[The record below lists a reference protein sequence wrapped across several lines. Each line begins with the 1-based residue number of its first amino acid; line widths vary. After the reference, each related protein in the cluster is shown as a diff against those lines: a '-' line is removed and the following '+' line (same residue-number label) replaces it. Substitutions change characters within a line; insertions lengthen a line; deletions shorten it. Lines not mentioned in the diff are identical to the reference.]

1 MMQLWAL
8 AWRNLWRDAR
18 AGELRLPMVAVALGV
33 AALSSVA
40 FLADR
45 MQAGMARDAR
55 QLMGGDV
62 VVVSDQP
69 TPAAFVQKAKALG
82 LNTATTLSFP
92 TMARARDEDGG
103 ASKLVAFKSVS
114 AGYPLRGNLSVAE
127 GPGLNAALTREIPA
141 PGTVWVE
148 AALLDALGLE
158 MGQPLLLGD
167 ASLRVSKIIV
177 SEPDRG
183 GGFISF
189 SPRVMLNQA
198 DVAATGLVQP
208 SSRSTY
214 RLAVAGED
222 RAVKAYIAWTTQV
235 LDKND
240 VRGLRIESLDS
251 GRPEMRLSPIP
262 STAITAISMK
272 TPPKDSASRGP
283 IGTRCKSLRPP
294 AALRVRGNELIR
306 DSG

>member
-1 MMQLWAL
+1 
-8 AWRNLWRDAR
+8 
-18 AGELRLPMVAVALGV
+18 
-33 AALSSVA
+33 
-40 FLADR
+40 
-45 MQAGMARDAR
+45 
-55 QLMGGDV
+55 
-62 VVVSDQP
+62 
-69 TPAAFVQKAKALG
+69 
-82 LNTATTLSFP
+82 
-92 TMARARDEDGG
+92 
-103 ASKLVAFKSVS
+103 
-114 AGYPLRGNLSVAE
+114 VAE

-198 DVAATGLVQP
+198 DVAATGLIQP

-251 GRPEMRLSPIP
+251 GRPEMRQTLDRAEKFLNLVSLLAALLSAVAVAIVSRGFAAKHLDDCAMLRVLGQPQRKIIISRHNAYHGSTMAGASLGGMSGMHAQGDLPIP
-262 STAITAISMK
+262 NICHIQQPYHFENALPGESEADFGIRAAGWLEQRIWNSGRRK
-272 TPPKDSASRGP
+272 SPPSSASRC
-283 IGTRCKSLRPP
+283 RAR
-294 AALRVRGNELIR
+294 AA
-306 DSG
+306 